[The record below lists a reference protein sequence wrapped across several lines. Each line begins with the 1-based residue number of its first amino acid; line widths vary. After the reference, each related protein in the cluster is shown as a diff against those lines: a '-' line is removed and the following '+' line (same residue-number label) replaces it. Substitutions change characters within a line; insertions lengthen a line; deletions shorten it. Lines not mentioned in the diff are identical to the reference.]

1 MRELSNREKRL
12 IGILAVLVVFAVGW
26 LAKDN
31 LNLDL
36 LGRGL
41 KTKQAHLAETKAL
54 ISLSKSADQ
63 TKQSLRQQ
71 TGLHG
76 RVISDTLAAEIER
89 LDLLQQLNQAK
100 RSGDLAKLHPAF
112 REKAGYLID
121 FRQQNE
127 GEIDNVDQLKE
138 IEGPIFVGE
147 QPEAVIAQQ
156 ISTVSRSA
164 GLKSNYQLSIK
175 AQPGKKSAQINT
187 EAKTVLK
194 AQLYLSA
201 LDKELAELEAE
212 QDRLAE
218 EAEGAMGSMFD
229 IWNMDGES
237 DSAEDVLS
245 TEDDAEGG
253 TDGSNAA
260 AVYSDREESKS
271 DVTSS
276 AIEETSSTN
285 GFKQL
290 PISIPLDARVEL
302 IYFIKAEIEQDFRQ
316 ISGRPDGLIA
326 AQLNSR
332 RTDTNGGFPFKE
344 NSILLEECGILLEDY
359 GSEDGSIEEIEL
371 ANQASIQDFADYLN
385 HTYRR
390 QKEIQQI
397 LVKVPITYQPQHYTV
412 SMKFQGQINQASN
425 FIYAVE
431 NQLRWLQVRDLKIVI
446 ADKKKNLLGFNLM
459 LVANIL

>member
-36 LGRGL
+36 LGREL
-41 KTKQAHLAETKAL
+41 KTKQAQLAEAKAL

-76 RVISDTLAAEIER
+76 RIISDTLAAEIKG

-156 ISTVSRSA
+156 ISTATRSA

-175 AQPGKKSAQINT
+175 AQPGKKSTQINT
-187 EAKTVLK
+187 EAKAVLE

-201 LDKELAELEAE
+201 LDKELAELESE

-229 IWNMDGES
+229 IWNMGGDS
-237 DSAEDVLS
+237 DSAEDTPS
-245 TEDDAEGG
+245 TENAEEG
-253 TDGSNAA
+253 TNGSNAE
-260 AVYSDREESKS
+260 AVYSDGEESKNGVAS
-271 DVTSS
+271 PATEG
-276 AIEETSSTN
+276 ASSTN
-285 GFKQL
+285 GFKRL

-302 IYFIKAEIEQDFRQ
+302 IYFIKAEIKQDLRQ
-316 ISGRPDGLIA
+316 ISGRPDGLIS
-326 AQLNSR
+326 AQLNLGQ
-332 RTDTNGGFPFKE
+332 TDTNGDYPFKE
-344 NSILLEECGILLEDY
+344 NSILLEECEILLDDY
-359 GSEDGSIEEIEL
+359 GSEGDSIEEIKL
-371 ANQASIQDFADYLN
+371 ADQASIQDFADYLN

-397 LVKVPITYQPQHYTV
+397 LAKVPITYQPQHYMV

-431 NQLRWLQVRDLKIVI
+431 NQLRWLQVRDFKIVI

>member
-36 LGRGL
+36 LGREL
-41 KTKQAHLAETKAL
+41 KTKQAQLAEAKAL

-76 RVISDTLAAEIER
+76 RIISDTLAAEIKG

-138 IEGPIFVGE
+138 VEGPIFVGE

-156 ISTVSRSA
+156 ISTAARSA

-175 AQPGKKSAQINT
+175 AQPGKKSTQINT
-187 EAKTVLK
+187 EAKAVLE

-201 LDKELAELEAE
+201 LDKELAELESE

-229 IWNMDGES
+229 IWNMGGDS
-237 DSAEDVLS
+237 DSAEDTPS
-245 TEDDAEGG
+245 TENAEEG
-253 TDGSNAA
+253 TNGSNAE
-260 AVYSDREESKS
+260 AVYSDGEESKNGVAS
-271 DVTSS
+271 PAT
-276 AIEETSSTN
+276 AGASSTN
-285 GFKQL
+285 GFKRL

-302 IYFIKAEIEQDFRQ
+302 IYFIKAEIKQDVRQ
-316 ISGRPDGLIA
+316 ISGRPDGLIS
-326 AQLNSR
+326 AQLNLGQ
-332 RTDTNGGFPFKE
+332 TDTNGDYPFKE
-344 NSILLEECGILLEDY
+344 NSILLEECEILLDDY
-359 GSEDGSIEEIEL
+359 GSEGDSIEEIKL
-371 ANQASIQDFADYLN
+371 ADQASIQDFADYLN

-397 LVKVPITYQPQHYTV
+397 LARVPITYQPQHYMV
-412 SMKFQGQINQASN
+412 SMKFQGQINQASS

-431 NQLRWLQVRDLKIVI
+431 NQLRWLQVRDFKIVI

>member
-36 LGRGL
+36 LGREL
-41 KTKQAHLAETKAL
+41 KTKQAQLAEAKAL

-76 RVISDTLAAEIER
+76 RIISDTLAAEIKG

-100 RSGDLAKLHPAF
+100 RSSDLAKLHPAF

-156 ISTVSRSA
+156 ISTAARSA

-175 AQPGKKSAQINT
+175 AQPGKKSTQINT
-187 EAKTVLK
+187 EAKAILK
-194 AQLYLSA
+194 VQLYLSA
-201 LDKELAELEAE
+201 LDKELAELESE

-229 IWNMDGES
+229 IWNMGGDS
-237 DSAEDVLS
+237 DSAEDTPS
-245 TEDDAEGG
+245 TENAEEG
-253 TDGSNAA
+253 TNGSNAE
-260 AVYSDREESKS
+260 AVYSDGEESKKRMNA
-271 DVTSS
+271 TGCCT
-276 AIEETSSTN
+276 I
-285 GFKQL
+285 K
-290 PISIPLDARVEL
+290 ARV
-302 IYFIKAEIEQDFRQ
+302 
-316 ISGRPDGLIA
+316 
-326 AQLNSR
+326 
-332 RTDTNGGFPFKE
+332 
-344 NSILLEECGILLEDY
+344 
-359 GSEDGSIEEIEL
+359 
-371 ANQASIQDFADYLN
+371 
-385 HTYRR
+385 
-390 QKEIQQI
+390 
-397 LVKVPITYQPQHYTV
+397 
-412 SMKFQGQINQASN
+412 
-425 FIYAVE
+425 
-431 NQLRWLQVRDLKIVI
+431 
-446 ADKKKNLLGFNLM
+446 
-459 LVANIL
+459 

>member
-12 IGILAVLVVFAVGW
+12 IGILAVLIVFAVGW

-36 LGRGL
+36 LGQEL
-41 KTKQAHLAETKAL
+41 ETKQAQLAEAKAL
-54 ISLSKSADQ
+54 VSLSKSADQ

-76 RVISDTLAAEIER
+76 RMISDTLVAEIKG

-156 ISTVSRSA
+156 ISAAARSA
-164 GLKSNYQLSIK
+164 GLRSNYQLSIK

-187 EAKTVLK
+187 EAKAVLK

-201 LDKELAELEAE
+201 LGKELAELEAE

-229 IWNMDGES
+229 IWNMDGDS
-237 DSAEDVLS
+237 DSAEDAPS
-245 TEDDAEGG
+245 TENEEEGANE
-253 TDGSNAA
+253 SNAEDT
-260 AVYSDREESKS
+260 YSDGEEGKNGVPSPA
-271 DVTSS
+271 T
-276 AIEETSSTN
+276 EEVPSTN
-285 GFKQL
+285 GFKRL
-290 PISIPLDARVEL
+290 PISISLDARVEL
-302 IYFIKAEIEQDFRQ
+302 IYFIKAEIEQDLRQ
-316 ISGRPDGLIA
+316 ISGRPDGLIS
-326 AQLNSR
+326 AQLNLR
-332 RTDTNGGFPFKE
+332 QTDTNGGFPFKE
-344 NSILLEECGILLEDY
+344 NSLLLEECEILLEDY
-359 GSEDGSIEEIEL
+359 GSEGDSIEEIEL
-371 ANQASIQDFADYLN
+371 ADQASIQDFADYLN

-397 LVKVPITYQPQHYTV
+397 LAKVPITYQPQHYMV
-412 SMKFQGQINQASN
+412 SMKFQGQLNQASN

-431 NQLRWLQVRDLKIVI
+431 NQLRWLQVRDFKIVI
-446 ADKKKNLLGFNLM
+446 ADKKKNLLGFNLI

>member
-36 LGRGL
+36 LGREL
-41 KTKQAHLAETKAL
+41 KTKQAQLAEAKAL

-76 RVISDTLAAEIER
+76 RIISDTLAAEIKG

-156 ISTVSRSA
+156 ISTAARSA

-175 AQPGKKSAQINT
+175 AQPGKKSTQINT
-187 EAKTVLK
+187 EAKAVLE

-201 LDKELAELEAE
+201 LDKELAELESE

-229 IWNMDGES
+229 IWNMGGDS
-237 DSAEDVLS
+237 DSAEDTPS
-245 TEDDAEGG
+245 TENAEEG
-253 TDGSNAA
+253 TNGSNAE
-260 AVYSDREESKS
+260 AVYSDGEESKNGVAS
-271 DVTSS
+271 PAT
-276 AIEETSSTN
+276 AGASSTN
-285 GFKQL
+285 GFKRL

-302 IYFIKAEIEQDFRQ
+302 IYFIKAEIKQDLRQ
-316 ISGRPDGLIA
+316 ISGRPDGLIS
-326 AQLNSR
+326 AQLNLGQ
-332 RTDTNGGFPFKE
+332 TDTNGDYPFKE
-344 NSILLEECGILLEDY
+344 NSILLEECEILLDDY
-359 GSEDGSIEEIEL
+359 GSEGDSIEEIKL
-371 ANQASIQDFADYLN
+371 ADQASIQDFADYLN

-397 LVKVPITYQPQHYTV
+397 LARVPITYQPQHYMV
-412 SMKFQGQINQASN
+412 SMKFQGQINQASS

-431 NQLRWLQVRDLKIVI
+431 NQLRWLQVRDFKIVI